1 MELHEYKGAILKQQA
16 LFAENYVANG
26 YKSGKAAADAKY
38 SAKTAHAQGSRL
50 LRDVKV
56 KAYIDALEADKW
68 AITKL
73 DAEKQK
79 TRMEWL
85 QTSDI
90 RHYLTFDGKK
100 LTFKP
105 FDQLTDAQAY
115 AIKGIKHT
123 RHGFELTLHDKSWT
137 IPEVNRILG
146 MYSKDNEQK
155 GEALAAVVAVLLP
168 DNTRGKVVPHD
179 VIPDE
184 PPA

>member
-1 MELHEYKGAILKQQA
+1 MTLQEYKGAILPQQA
-16 LFAENYVANG
+16 LFAENYVSNG
-26 YKSGKAAADAKY
+26 YKGGKAAADAKY
-38 SAKTAHAQGSRL
+38 SAKTAHAQATRL
-50 LRDVKV
+50 LKDVKV

-73 DAEKQK
+73 DADIQK
-79 TRMEWL
+79 KRMEWL

-100 LTFKP
+100 ITFKP

-123 RHGFELTLHDKSWT
+123 KFGIELTLHDKSWS

-146 MYSKDNEQK
+146 MYEKDNGQK
-155 GEALAAVVAVLLP
+155 GEAFAAMVAVLLP
-168 DNTRGKVVPHD
+168 DNGRGRIVPH
-179 VIPDE
+179 E
-184 PPA
+184 TPPEEMP